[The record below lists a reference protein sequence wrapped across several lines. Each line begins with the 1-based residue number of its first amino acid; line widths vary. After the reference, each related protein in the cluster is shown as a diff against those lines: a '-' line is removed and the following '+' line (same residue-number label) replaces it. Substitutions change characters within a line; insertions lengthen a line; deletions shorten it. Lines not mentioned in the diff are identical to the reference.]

1 MKKAVLL
8 NAPISRVTSLMGHGD
23 ALCVGDAGLPIPDGV
38 ERIDLAVRAGLPSFL
53 DTLDTIATEMCIERA
68 AIAAEVVESQ
78 PELHARIVVQLKQ
91 LERDQGNDIEID
103 TVSHHD
109 FKILTRDCKAVV
121 LTGECTPY
129 ANIILYAG
137 VTF

>member
-1 MKKAVLL
+1 
-8 NAPISRVTSLMGHGD
+8 MGHGD
-23 ALCVGDAGLPIPDGV
+23 ALCIGDAGLPIPDGV

-68 AIAAEVVESQ
+68 AIASEVVESE
-78 PELHARIVVQLKQ
+78 PELHARIVAQLKQ
-91 LERDQGNDIEID
+91 LERDQGTDIEID
-103 TVSHHD
+103 TVAHDD

-121 LTGECTPY
+121 RTGECTPY